1 MSALVKKVNELAAK
15 VGIKPLSSTA
25 SAKLP
30 AWKRW
35 VGGEGPDHDVTGLRD
50 VVNTNAIYTDQIK
63 GDVDSLGDKAQNHE
77 SRIRALEAAPISRPF
92 P

>member
-1 MSALVKKVNELAAK
+1 MSALVKKVNELATK
-15 VGIKPLSSTA
+15 VGLKPLPATT

-35 VGGEGPDHDVTGLRD
+35 VGGEAPDYDGKGVRD
-50 VVNTNAIYTDQIK
+50 VVNTNAILLDDVKQ
-63 GDVDSLGDKAQNHE
+63 DVDGHGDRLGNHE
-77 SRIRALEAAPISRPF
+77 SRLRALEAAPISRPF